1 MKSVTGGFEIF
12 FKNYNS
18 AIWPLFAAYISCIT
32 NLLPFILNKGRPS
45 GFRHIDFRT
54 FPTITRAWMVLVVS
68 SCSDPNSLHFIS
80 SLCSVLKGGI
90 NYLVPGMGQ
99 GKRVGLSLV
108 SFRYSNILYLRKFI
122 KIICN

>member
-1 MKSVTGGFEIF
+1 MKSVTGGLKYSLRTKTVQFGL
-12 FKNYNS
+12 Y
-18 AIWPLFAAYISCIT
+18 
-32 NLLPFILNKGRPS
+32 LLPLLLIYYLSFLTRVAPEAS
-45 GFRHIDFRT
+45 GIIDFST
-54 FPTITRAWMVLVVS
+54 FPTITRDWMVLVVS

-90 NYLVPGMGQ
+90 NYFVPGMGQ

-108 SFRYSNILYLRKFI
+108 SFRYNNILYLRQFT